1 MRRGQAGFT
10 LVELLVAFVLLGLLL
25 TVAGGGLRD
34 LSRGYRG
41 GMERTWRQQD
51 ISLAGDIL
59 RRQAML
65 ALAPVSGPRPTP
77 PAFIGGRERM
87 QFTILDPAAPGRGGM
102 TQVGFVVERPSDGT
116 VRLIY
121 WQGREGGAIERR
133 LLVEGPVDIAFAYR
147 AADAGPEEWQEIWPA
162 GRARPALAR
171 MSVSAAGRPLAA
183 QVVRFPAD
191 ADLSCLFAGSVPRLG
206 RGPGCRYRLPA
217 GGGAGGDDGIDRDN
231 EAAEGPA

>member
-1 MRRGQAGFT
+1 MNRGQAGFT

-51 ISLAGDIL
+51 FSLAGDIL

-65 ALAPVSGPRPTP
+65 ALAPASGPRPTL
-77 PAFIGGRERM
+77 PAFSFGRDRL
-87 QFTILDPAAPGRGGM
+87 QFSILDPVAPGRGGL
-102 TQVGFVVERPSDGT
+102 TQVGFSVERPSEGM

-121 WQGREGGAIERR
+121 WQGRDGGPIERR
-133 LLVEGPVDIAFAYR
+133 LLVEGAHDITFAYR
-147 AADAGPEEWQEIWPA
+147 AADAGPDEWQETWNP
-162 GRARPALAR
+162 GRGRPALVR
-171 MSVSAAGRPLAA
+171 MSIWSAGRPLAA

-191 ADLSCLFAGSVPRLG
+191 ADLSCLFAGNIQRPG
-206 RGPGCRYRLPA
+206 RGPGCRYRPPA
-217 GGGAGGDDGIDRDN
+217 NGDDGIDRDS